1 MSSAQG
7 GRPALGPLRSLD
19 LRRGLVLAALALAL
33 LLAAAV
39 LPRLLWAFHIQR
51 AGALI
56 EQGLVWPEPRQ
67 TDSLPLT
74 RDAGLLAE
82 ASAELEAARRWRPD
96 DSYGYRLAG
105 RVALARGDWAL
116 AVAALEQARLRA
128 PRDPLPA
135 WEAGLAYEQL
145 QRTVEHAP
153 FRPLQERM
161 AAGILLAQPRLVR
174 SLFCTDRGSESCY
187 LGRVTYSQPF
197 ANDPDARLVQLAA
210 LFLHPPARLVQTV
223 AVPTDTTALQF
234 ALGLDPAAR
243 AWKTD
248 GATFRVRVEPTGGAE
263 QLRYERFVAPD
274 EARRGWVFGW
284 ADLSPWAGRTIT
296 VTLESDPGPSGD
308 NTDDWY
314 AWGDVGFTSSAAARA
329 VDLDPRNNM
338 RAVWRA
344 AGLTSRDLLARAE
357 EAAVQGN
364 IAGATRW
371 RRRADLLK

>member
-1 MSSAQG
+1 M
-7 GRPALGPLRSLD
+7 LGPLRGLG
-19 LRRGLVLAALALAL
+19 LRHGLLLAALALAG
-33 LLAAAV
+33 LLAVVA
-39 LPRLLWAFHIQR
+39 LPRLLWAYHIQR

-56 EQGLVWPEPRQ
+56 EQGMVWPEPRQ
-67 TDSLPLT
+67 SDSLPLV
-74 RDAGLLAE
+74 RDVGLLAE
-82 ASAELEAARRWRPD
+82 ASAELEAARRWRAD
-96 DSYGYRLAG
+96 DSYNYRLAG
-105 RVALARGDWAL
+105 RVALARGDW
-116 AVAALEQARLRA
+116 VQAAAAFEQARLRA

-153 FRPLQERM
+153 YRPIQERV
-161 AAGILLAQPRLVR
+161 AAGILLAQPLLVR
-174 SLFCTDRGSESCY
+174 SLFCTDRGAESCY
-187 LGRVTYSQPF
+187 FGRVTYTQPF
-197 ANDPDARLVQLAA
+197 ADDPDGRLVELAA

-243 AWKTD
+243 PWKSD
-248 GATFRVRVEPTGGAE
+248 GATFRVRVEPPGEAE
-263 QLRYERFVAPD
+263 QLRYERFVPPD

-296 VTLESDPGPSGD
+296 VTLESDPGPGGD

-314 AWGDVGFTSSAAARA
+314 AWGDIGFTSDAVARA

-338 RAVWRA
+338 RAAWRA
-344 AGLTSRDLLARAE
+344 AGLTPRALLARAE

-364 IAGATRW
+364 ITGATRW